1 MRRLRG
7 WLVACL
13 CALAMTGSP
22 AAWAVLCS
30 EVFFPGPAG
39 DGLNAY
45 VPPLSLE
52 DFDASTRPVLTAASP
67 RTVPV
72 SDSYWAGG
80 ISPNG
85 WILTAPTAGTAR
97 VYVKGDLFI
106 GNNAEINKNG
116 NPRNLII
123 IVMGNLDI
131 QNSNNTRLN
140 ALIYVTGNVT
150 IGNNPAIYG
159 GVSAVGSLQKG
170 NNIVYDSSALAG
182 ADFGAL
188 CDNPDSVGQI
198 DHFRFLHAA
207 TGLTCSPLDVT
218 LKACADATC
227 SRLYEGSVSLTL
239 SPTSWAPGNVVTF
252 NSGQAALKLHGNMPG
267 YVALGVTSAVPA
279 ANNPRQCSTADCRVL
294 FHDSGFVFDVPH
306 LLAAKAQTGIV
317 LQAVRKDAT
326 SQTCVPAFGPAT
338 RTLQFWSDYVDPG
351 AGSMKVQVND
361 TAIGNS
367 AASPTALPL
376 VFDSEAKTQLKVR
389 YDDAG
394 KMRLNAQYV
403 GTGVESGLT
412 MLGSDEFVSKPYGLH
427 ISTPADSTC
436 STASVAGC
444 AALSVAGVPRAA
456 GDSFPLTIRAVAW
469 QADGEALTEAAL
481 SDNPTTPNFQ
491 LNGIALNSTLVEPSA
506 ASGGVAG
513 AFYRHA
519 VDGSRQAA
527 LTSYDHAVG
536 ASTTLQVGQSEVG
549 IYRITA
555 TPPAYLLQTIGGG
568 ESALI
573 GRFTPAYLGVTST
586 ASLTPACG
594 AFSYQGQSINF
605 AGGQPGIV
613 VTGYNRQ
620 GAVTNNYDRGSFWN
634 WPVTDPSRY
643 PPTRQPYS
651 FSDASKPGLVARLQ
665 SLGDAQSLVISDSGG
680 ADGSRAFDWR
690 AEGVRQADA
699 LLWQL
704 PSPPT
709 AEDLP
714 FVLTSAGTHVQLKLL
729 AGQLSDA
736 DGICYRGSDGSA
748 AACEDFVHAFGG
760 TELRLGRL
768 RIDAASGPENQGL
781 DLPYWLESWQTSA
794 GGPVFGATTG
804 DTCST
809 QAALGQV
816 VLSGFI
822 GDLLASHFP
831 TPPGMLEAASGT
843 PLATGVIRL
852 PAPNH
857 KGSAL
862 VSLSGLN
869 GTSPVLPWLLYDW
882 DDDSNTAPEAPS
894 ARATFGVLSS
904 QRALIFR
911 REVYR

>member
-1 MRRLRG
+1 MKLKRWGHSIRFLLAVL
-7 WLVACL
+7 LVTA
-13 CALAMTGSP
+13 SP
-22 AAWAVLCS
+22 GAWAVLCS
-30 EVFFPGPAG
+30 DVFFKGADG
-39 DGLNAY
+39 DGLNAG
-45 VPPLSLE
+45 VPLLTLP
-52 DFDASTRPVLTAASP
+52 DVNAASYPALTAANP
-67 RTVPV
+67 RAVPV
-72 SDSYWAGG
+72 SNSYWAGG
-80 ISPNG
+80 IAPNG
-85 WILTAPTAGTAR
+85 WILTAPSSGTAR

-106 GNNAEINKNG
+106 SNNAEINKFG
-116 NPRNLII
+116 KPQNLII
-123 IVMGNLDI
+123 VVIGNLDI
-131 QNSNNTRLN
+131 QNSSNTRLN
-140 ALIYVTGNVT
+140 ALVYVTGDVT
-150 IGNNPAIYG
+150 IGNNPSIAG
-159 GVSAVGSLQKG
+159 GISAVGSLVQG
-170 NNIVYDSSALAG
+170 NNVVYDSSAIA
-182 ADFGAL
+182 ATDFGSL
-188 CDNPDSVGQI
+188 CDNPASVGQI
-198 DHFRFLHAA
+198 DHYRFLHAA
-207 TGLTCSPLDVT
+207 NGLTCNPLDVT
-218 LKACADATC
+218 LQACADASC
-227 SRLYEGSVSLTL
+227 SRLYEGSVNLAL
-239 SPTSWAPGNVVTF
+239 SPTSWAPGNVVAF
-252 NSGQAALKLHGNMPG
+252 NSGQAALKLHGNAPG
-267 YVALGVTSAVPA
+267 YVTLGVASAVPT
-279 ANNPRQCSTADCRVL
+279 ANNTLQCSTADCRVL

-306 LLAAKAQTGIV
+306 PLAAKEQTGIV
-317 LQAVRKDAT
+317 LQAVRKDVT
-326 SQTCVPAFGPAT
+326 SQTCAPAFGPAT

-403 GTGVESGLT
+403 GTGVESGLI
-412 MLGSDEFVSKPYGLH
+412 MLGSDEFVSRPYGLH
-427 ISTPADSTC
+427 ISTPVDSTC

-444 AALSVAGVPRAA
+444 AALSLAGVPRAA

-481 SDNPTTPNFQ
+481 RDNPTTPNFQ
-491 LNGIALNSTLVEPSA
+491 LNGIALNSMLVEPSV

-513 AFYRHA
+513 TFYRHA
-519 VDGSRQAA
+519 ADGTRQAA
-527 LTSYDHAVG
+527 LISYDHAQG

-555 TPPAYLLQTIGGG
+555 TPPAGTYHTLTVSGG

-594 AFSYQGQSINF
+594 AFSYQGQTINF

-620 GAVTNNYDRGSFWN
+620 GEVTRNYDREPFW
-634 WPVTDPSRY
+634 RLA
-643 PPTRQPYS
+643 PPAREAYS
-651 FSDASKPGLVARLQ
+651 FSDVSKPNLAARLQ
-665 SLGDAQSLVISDSGG
+665 SLGDAQSLAVADSGA
-680 ADGSRAFDWR
+680 ADGSRTFDWR

-748 AACEDFVHAFGG
+748 ATCQDFVHAFGG
-760 TELRLGRL
+760 TEVRLGRL
-768 RIDAASGPENQGL
+768 RIDAASGPENQAL
-781 DLPYWLESWQTSA
+781 DLPYWLESWQDPGS
-794 GGPVFGATTG
+794 GPVFGAAVG
-804 DTCST
+804 DSCSL
-809 QAALGQV
+809 AALGDV
-816 VLSGFI
+816 VLSGFT

-831 TPPGMLEAASGT
+831 TPPGTLAAATGT
-843 PLATGVIRL
+843 PLPTGVIHL

-862 VSLSGLN
+862 ASLSGLN
-869 GTSPVLPWLLYDW
+869 GATPALPWLLFDW
-882 DDDSNTAPEAPS
+882 NGDGTAEAPS

>member
-1 MRRLRG
+1 MRSLRG

-13 CALAMTGSP
+13 CSLAMAGSP

-150 IGNNPAIYG
+150 IGNNPSIYG

-207 TGLTCSPLDVT
+207 SGLTCNPLDVT
-218 LKACADATC
+218 LQACADASC
-227 SRLYEGSVSLTL
+227 SRLYEGSVSLAL
-239 SPTSWAPGNVVTF
+239 SPTSWAPGNVVAF
-252 NSGQAALKLHGNMPG
+252 NSGQAALKLHGNAPG
-267 YVALGVTSAVPA
+267 YVTLGVASAVPA

-306 LLAAKAQTGIV
+306 LLAAKEQTGIV

-351 AGSMKVQVND
+351 AGSMNVQVND

-367 AASPTALPL
+367 PASPTARPL
-376 VFDSEAKTQLKVR
+376 IFDSEAKTLLKVR

-412 MLGSDEFVSKPYGLH
+412 MLGSDEFVSRPYGLH

-456 GDSFPLTIRAVAW
+456 GESFPLTIRAVAW
-469 QADGEALTEAAL
+469 QVDGEALTEAAL
-481 SDNPTTPNFQ
+481 RDNPTTPNFQ
-491 LNGIALNSTLVEPSA
+491 LNGIALNSMLVEPSV

-513 AFYRHA
+513 TFYRHA
-519 VDGSRQAA
+519 VDGTRQAA
-527 LTSYDHAVG
+527 LISYDHAVG

-555 TPPAYLLQTIGGG
+555 TPPAGTYHTLTVSGG
-568 ESALI
+568 ESTLI

-594 AFSYQGQSINF
+594 AFSYQGQTINF

-613 VTGYNRQ
+613 ITGHNRQ
-620 GAVTNNYDRGSFWN
+620 GEVTRNYDREPFW
-634 WPVTDPSRY
+634 RLA
-643 PPTRQPYS
+643 PPAREAYS
-651 FSDASKPGLVARLQ
+651 FSDASKPNLVARLQ
-665 SLGDAQSLVISDSGG
+665 SLGEAQSLAVADSGA
-680 ADGSRAFDWR
+680 ADGRRTFDWR

-709 AEDLP
+709 TEDLP

-736 DGICYRGSDGSA
+736 DGICYRGIDGSA
-748 AACEDFVHAFGG
+748 ATCEDFVHAFGG
-760 TELRLGRL
+760 TEVRLGRL
-768 RIDAASGPENQGL
+768 RIDAASGPENQAL
-781 DLPYWLESWQTSA
+781 DLPYWLESWQDPGS
-794 GGPVFGATTG
+794 GPVFGATAG
-804 DTCST
+804 DSCSL
-809 QAALGQV
+809 AALGDV
-816 VLSGFI
+816 VLSGFT

-831 TPPGMLEAASGT
+831 TPPGTLEAATGM
-843 PLATGVIRL
+843 PLPTGVIRL

-862 VSLSGLN
+862 ASLSGLN
-869 GTSPVLPWLLYDW
+869 GATPALPWLLFDW
-882 DDDSNTAPEAPS
+882 NGDGTAEAPS